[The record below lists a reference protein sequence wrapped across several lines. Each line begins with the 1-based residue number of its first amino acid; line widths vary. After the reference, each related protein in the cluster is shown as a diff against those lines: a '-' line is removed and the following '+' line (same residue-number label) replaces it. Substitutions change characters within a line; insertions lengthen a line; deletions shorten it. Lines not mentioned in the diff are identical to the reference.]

1 MVQNSV
7 TREEILSVAEMKE
20 KYDSAYFSYVPD
32 QETLKQLKPLLRDK
46 QILIV
51 LGTWCS
57 DSRLHV
63 SHFYKIADD
72 AGIPENSIS
81 QICVDEMKKAE
92 AGLIDQLN
100 IISVPT
106 FIFMENDQEIGRIIE
121 APTHTLESDMVQI
134 LTKI

>member
-46 QILIV
+46 HILIV

-63 SHFYKIADD
+63 SQFYKITDD

-92 AGLIDQLN
+92 ACLIDQLN